1 MLLAIDTETTGV
13 KWDDDVFM
21 ISVAMRLDPADGR
34 ITTQVW
40 DYRDTD
46 EDGLEGIEGLLMMA
60 TKIIM
65 HHAKFD
71 IQKLV
76 RWGVP
81 MHYFTNIDTWDDTQA
96 LAHLL
101 DEHRKTGL
109 KGLASDVLGESTDED
124 EVLKKY
130 RRVAGLKKEDG
141 YHKIPYEIIGPYAEK
156 DAEFTLRL
164 YEEFSKDFPESML
177 DLYNMEKSL
186 TLALIEI
193 ENNGMRVD
201 TEYVREKRREYGDL
215 IYSLRKDISSI
226 AGDDFNPNSPKQIL
240 DVLASRGVNV
250 TATDKATLSAVEDD
264 LARLIVEQREA
275 NKIKTTYFDAIWEE
289 NVDGILH
296 PHFRQHGTRTG
307 RMSSGAVEA

>member
-21 ISVAMRLDPADGR
+21 ISVAMRLDPADGE

-46 EDGLEGIEGLLMMA
+46 EDGLENIEGLLMTA

-141 YHKIPYEIIGPYAEK
+141 YHKIQIGRAH
-156 DAEFTLRL
+156 
-164 YEEFSKDFPESML
+164 
-177 DLYNMEKSL
+177 
-186 TLALIEI
+186 
-193 ENNGMRVD
+193 V
-201 TEYVREKRREYGDL
+201 
-215 IYSLRKDISSI
+215 
-226 AGDDFNPNSPKQIL
+226 
-240 DVLASRGVNV
+240 
-250 TATDKATLSAVEDD
+250 
-264 LARLIVEQREA
+264 
-275 NKIKTTYFDAIWEE
+275 
-289 NVDGILH
+289 
-296 PHFRQHGTRTG
+296 
-307 RMSSGAVEA
+307 